1 MIWKKA
7 IVLLWIP
14 LIISCS
20 DFLADYIAVKFVAVS
35 FMGKWSYA
43 AELDDWSTM
52 TAHPNPAYEHVCF
65 SQEGSNERF
74 VAIGVQVTVS
84 LNGRRIDYT
93 GGSPGSP
100 MYDIVYA
107 NGIFVTVGGGGD
119 RAVSADGINWT
130 SSDEGNGLA
139 YSGLAYGNGYF
150 LAVGTSGKSCRT
162 TDGQNWGIIID
173 INGADNRHYNAA
185 TYVDGIFMAV
195 GNNTIAYST
204 DNGTSWNAYIT
215 LEVLHGV
222 AYGNGMF
229 MAVGENGYC
238 RYGDLTGFI
247 NGQSFFLGSDRLND
261 IIYSH
266 GQFIAVGNT
275 NRIYYDITPTGSKHV
290 ETDVSSGY
298 VSITGNY

>member
-20 DFLADYIAVKFVAVS
+20 DFLADYTAVKFVAVS

-43 AELDDWSTM
+43 AELDELYPISEPPT
-52 TAHPNPAYEHVCF
+52 NNYEHICF

-74 VAIGVQVTVS
+74 VAIGVEVMVS
-84 LNGRRIDYT
+84 LNGRRIDYI
-93 GGSPGSP
+93 GMSPGTP

-130 SSDEGNGLA
+130 SFDDGTGLA

-173 INGADNRHYNAA
+173 INGADNRHYNAV
-185 TYVDGIFMAV
+185 T
-195 GNNTIAYST
+195 
-204 DNGTSWNAYIT
+204 
-215 LEVLHGV
+215 
-222 AYGNGMF
+222 YGNGMF

-275 NRIYYDITPTGSKHV
+275 NRIYYDITPTSSKHV